1 MFPKMTKRV
10 KGLGGFGFLG
20 LLLVVVGGYLYDQY
34 TAEMVEERIYVVPER
49 SERTAVQPEPVFQ
62 PVPTHTAPTSATA
75 VASDEDLSAAD
86 DHDYEPDTF
95 SDGGDVFLTEISEDP
110 ALSESA
116 FDAVDAEEARIAE
129 IGLQIEKLTEAHYEK
144 YPELLEFAN
153 LSRTEM
159 EALSPLERSE
169 LGKIGREAQR
179 EFLREFRGLFLQL
192 PSAVRADAL
201 VYAHDHFIGHLGQEA
216 ADIIMKEVRS
226 LLGE

>member
-1 MFPKMTKRV
+1 MFPRI
-10 KGLGGFGFLG
+10 GFGFLG
-20 LLLVVVGGYLYDQY
+20 LLLVVGGIYLYHQH
-34 TAEMVEERIYVVPER
+34 TAETVQERIYGVPER
-49 SERTAVQPEPVFQ
+49 SESPAVQPELVFQ
-62 PVPTHTAPTSATA
+62 PVQAHTAPTSAA
-75 VASDEDLSAAD
+75 AESYDEDLSAAH
-86 DHDYEPDTF
+86 DHDYKSDTF
-95 SDGGDVFLTEISEDP
+95 SDGGDGFLTEISEDP
-110 ALSESA
+110 VLSESV
-116 FDAVDAEEARIAE
+116 FDAAAVEEARIAE

-153 LSRTEM
+153 LSRAEI

-192 PSAVRADAL
+192 PSAVRADVL
-201 VYAHDHFIGHLGQEA
+201 VHAHDHFTGHLGQET

>member
-10 KGLGGFGFLG
+10 KGLGGFGLLG
-20 LLLVVVGGYLYDQY
+20 LLLVVGGLYLYHQHTDETVQ
-34 TAEMVEERIYVVPER
+34 ERIYVVPER
-49 SERTAVQPEPVFQ
+49 SESPAVQPEPAFQ
-62 PVPTHTAPTSATA
+62 TVPAHTPITSAAA
-75 VASDEDLSAAD
+75 VSYDEVLSAAD
-86 DHDYEPDTF
+86 DHDYESDVF

-110 ALSESA
+110 VLSEST
-116 FDAVDAEEARIAE
+116 FDAEEVRIAE

-153 LSRTEM
+153 LSRAEI

-179 EFLREFRGLFLQL
+179 EFLREFRGLFLQM

-201 VYAHDHFIGHLGQEA
+201 VQAHDHFTGHLGRET